1 MDSDSAVYSVTIA
14 VLKELCGENASDSWG
29 LVAFEGGIFFGNA
42 SPESQMLLSMSEIYY
57 ASDEDEMFSLFSYDE
72 LYLLFWTASIEP
84 VSIEWYI
91 VTEGDLLLLQQVSGE
106 EGGESRKLKTACSKC
121 SFCLFCFY

>member
-1 MDSDSAVYSVTIA
+1 VYSVTIA
-14 VLKELCGENASDSWG
+14 VLKEHCGENASDSWG